1 MDGEHWTR
9 FVICRREYR
18 SSFALWV
25 VLLFA
30 LGLGLVLLL
39 NGILVYLV
47 NTRDGIIHDLVFHV
61 VSLLSAIKLK
71 DFFHLLSH
79 FGIVGDSLFD
89 SPHAYLSWRNFIHQ
103 RLRKTSLLAVLSKCR
118 FDRIIALQVRLGF
131 LKRLKV

>member
-1 MDGEHWTR
+1 MSSAQFLRLFRDITGIALSVETMDGEHWTR

-47 NTRDGIIHDLVFHV
+47 NTRDGIIHDLFFEELHH
-61 VSLLSAIKLK
+61 SRFLIRHWRSIYMKLK
-71 DFFHLLSH
+71 
-79 FGIVGDSLFD
+79 
-89 SPHAYLSWRNFIHQ
+89 FI
-103 RLRKTSLLAVLSKCR
+103 
-118 FDRIIALQVRLGF
+118 
-131 LKRLKV
+131 